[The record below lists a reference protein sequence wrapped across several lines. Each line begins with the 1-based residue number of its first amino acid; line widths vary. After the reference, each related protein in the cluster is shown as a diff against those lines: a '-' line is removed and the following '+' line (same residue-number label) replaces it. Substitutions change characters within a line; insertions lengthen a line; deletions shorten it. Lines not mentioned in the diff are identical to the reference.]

1 MKKSQSNSP
10 QPRKKVKSSEKE
22 LPEEKERFK
31 EKEHLEEKELPRGK
45 LHYRNWGYKKT
56 RKKRY
61 TKKKKNKI
69 DFKEYLRK
77 KAKAAWD
84 ARDVII
90 FVAVMLGF
98 LASLHLMTS
107 YNPGNES
114 AICTVTSVEIIE
126 HEDPYSISGEFET
139 EECGIITTW
148 NAPDGI
154 PIRKYLQ
161 NFETG
166 KKYRAYKSFHTRN
179 DEFDFS
185 VLRFEEIKE

>member
-1 MKKSQSNSP
+1 MKKNS
-10 QPRKKVKSSEKE
+10 PRKKNVSKKNSY
-22 LPEEKERFK
+22 PEANYIPKT
-31 EKEHLEEKELPRGK
+31 GAI
-45 LHYRNWGYKKT
+45 KKT

-61 TKKKKNKI
+61 TKKKKNKV

-77 KAKAAWD
+77 KAKAVWD

-98 LASLHLMTS
+98 LASLHFMTS

-114 AICTVTSVEIIE
+114 AICTVASVAIIG

-139 EECGIITTW
+139 EECGIIKSSKS
-148 NAPDGI
+148 PDGI

-161 NFETG
+161 SFETG
-166 KKYRAYKSFHTRN
+166 KKYRAYKTFYTRN

>member
-1 MKKSQSNSP
+1 MKKNS
-10 QPRKKVKSSEKE
+10 PRKKNVSKKRNTSKKKSYSEANYITE
-22 LPEEKERFK
+22 T
-31 EKEHLEEKELPRGK
+31 GTI
-45 LHYRNWGYKKT
+45 KKIN
-56 RKKRY
+56 KKRY
-61 TKKKKNKI
+61 TKKKKNKV

-77 KAKAAWD
+77 KVKAVWD

-90 FVAVMLGF
+90 IMAVMLGF
-98 LASLHLMTS
+98 FASLHFMTN

-126 HEDPYSISGEFET
+126 HEDPYWTSGEFET
-139 EECGIITTW
+139 EECGIITSSKS
-148 NAPDGI
+148 PDGI

-161 NFETG
+161 NFKTG
-166 KKYRAYKSFHTRN
+166 KKYRAYKSLLTRN

>member
-1 MKKSQSNSP
+1 MKKNS
-10 QPRKKVKSSEKE
+10 PRKKNVSKKRNTSKKKSYSEANHIAE
-22 LPEEKERFK
+22 T
-31 EKEHLEEKELPRGK
+31 GAI
-45 LHYRNWGYKKT
+45 KKT
-56 RKKRY
+56 NKKRY
-61 TKKKKNKI
+61 VKKKKNKV

-77 KAKAAWD
+77 KVKAVWD

-90 FVAVMLGF
+90 IMAVMLGF
-98 LASLHLMTS
+98 FASLHFMTN

-139 EECGIITTW
+139 EECGIITTS
-148 NAPDGI
+148 NAPNGERI
-154 PIRKYLQ
+154 YPYLQ
-161 NFETG
+161 NFKTG
-166 KKYRAYKSFHTRN
+166 KKYRAYKSLLTRN

>member
-1 MKKSQSNSP
+1 MKKNS
-10 QPRKKVKSSEKE
+10 PRKKNVSKKRNTSKKNSY
-22 LPEEKERFK
+22 PETNYITET
-31 EKEHLEEKELPRGK
+31 GAI
-45 LHYRNWGYKKT
+45 KKT
-56 RKKRY
+56 RRKRY
-61 TKKKKNKI
+61 AKKKKNNF
-69 DFKEYLRK
+69 DFIEYLREI
-77 KAKAAWD
+77 AKAVWD

-98 LASLHLMTS
+98 LASIHFMAN

-114 AICTVTSVEIIE
+114 AICTVTSVEIVE
-126 HEDPYSISGEFET
+126 HEDPYWTSGEFET
-139 EECGIITTW
+139 EECGIITSSKS
-148 NAPDGI
+148 PDGI

-166 KKYRAYKSFHTRN
+166 KKYRAYKSFDTRN

>member
-1 MKKSQSNSP
+1 MKKNS
-10 QPRKKVKSSEKE
+10 PRKKNISKKRNTSKKKSYSEANNNAE
-22 LPEEKERFK
+22 T
-31 EKEHLEEKELPRGK
+31 GAI
-45 LHYRNWGYKKT
+45 KKIN
-56 RKKRY
+56 KKRY
-61 TKKKKNKI
+61 TKKKKNKV
-69 DFKEYLRK
+69 DLKEYLRK
-77 KAKAAWD
+77 KVKAVWD

-90 FVAVMLGF
+90 IMAVILGF
-98 LASLHLMTS
+98 CASLHFMTN

-126 HEDPYSISGEFET
+126 HEDPYWTSGEFET
-139 EECGIITTW
+139 EECGIITSSK
-148 NAPDGI
+148 APDGI

-166 KKYRAYKSFHTRN
+166 KKYRAYKTFYTRN

>member
-1 MKKSQSNSP
+1 MKNNS
-10 QPRKKVKSSEKE
+10 PRKKNVSKKRNTSKKKSY
-22 LPEEKERFK
+22 PEANYVTET
-31 EKEHLEEKELPRGK
+31 GAI
-45 LHYRNWGYKKT
+45 KKT

-98 LASLHLMTS
+98 LASLHFMTN
-107 YNPGNES
+107 YNPSNES
-114 AICTVTSVEIIE
+114 AICTVTSVEIVE
-126 HEDPYSISGEFET
+126 HEDPYWTSGEFET
-139 EECGIITTW
+139 EECGIIKSSKSP
-148 NAPDGI
+148 AGI

-161 NFETG
+161 NFKTG
-166 KKYRAYKSFHTRN
+166 KKYRAYKSFSTRN

>member
-1 MKKSQSNSP
+1 MKKNSS
-10 QPRKKVKSSEKE
+10 RKKNVSKKRNTSKKNSY
-22 LPEEKERFK
+22 PEANYVTET
-31 EKEHLEEKELPRGK
+31 GAI
-45 LHYRNWGYKKT
+45 KKT

-61 TKKKKNKI
+61 VKKNKNKV

-98 LASLHLMTS
+98 LASLHFMTS

-139 EECGIITTW
+139 EECGIITTS
-148 NAPDGI
+148 NAPAGERI
-154 PIRKYLQ
+154 YPYLQ

-166 KKYRAYKSFHTRN
+166 KKYRVYKSLLTRN

>member
-1 MKKSQSNSP
+1 MKKNS
-10 QPRKKVKSSEKE
+10 PRKKNVSKKRNASKNKSYSEANHIAE
-22 LPEEKERFK
+22 T
-31 EKEHLEEKELPRGK
+31 GAI
-45 LHYRNWGYKKT
+45 KKT
-56 RKKRY
+56 NKKRY
-61 TKKKKNKI
+61 TKKKKNKV
-69 DFKEYLRK
+69 DLKEYLRK
-77 KAKAAWD
+77 KAKAVWD

-90 FVAVMLGF
+90 IMAVMLGF
-98 LASLHLMTS
+98 CASLHFMTN

-126 HEDPYSISGEFET
+126 HEDPYWTSGEFET
-139 EECGIITTW
+139 EECGIITSSKS
-148 NAPDGI
+148 PDGI

-166 KKYRAYKSFHTRN
+166 KKYRAYKSFDTRN

>member
-1 MKKSQSNSP
+1 MKKNS
-10 QPRKKVKSSEKE
+10 PRKKNVSKKRNTSKKNSY
-22 LPEEKERFK
+22 PEANYITKT
-31 EKEHLEEKELPRGK
+31 GAI
-45 LHYRNWGYKKT
+45 KKT
-56 RKKRY
+56 RKNRY
-61 TKKKKNKI
+61 TKKKKNKV
-69 DFKEYLRK
+69 DFKEYLREI
-77 KAKAAWD
+77 AKDAWG

-98 LASLHLMTS
+98 LASLHFMTS

-139 EECGIITTW
+139 EECGIITTS
-148 NAPDGI
+148 NAPDGERI
-154 PIRKYLQ
+154 YPYLQ
-161 NFETG
+161 NFKTG
-166 KKYRAYKSFHTRN
+166 KKYRAYKSLLTRN

>member
-1 MKKSQSNSP
+1 MKKNS
-10 QPRKKVKSSEKE
+10 PRKKNVSKKRNTSKNKSYSEANYITE
-22 LPEEKERFK
+22 T
-31 EKEHLEEKELPRGK
+31 GAT
-45 LHYRNWGYKKT
+45 KKT
-56 RKKRY
+56 NKKRY
-61 TKKKKNKI
+61 TKKKKNKV
-69 DFKEYLRK
+69 DLKEYLRK
-77 KAKAAWD
+77 KAKAVWD

-90 FVAVMLGF
+90 IMAVMLGF
-98 LASLHLMTS
+98 CASLHFMTN

-126 HEDPYSISGEFET
+126 HEDPYWTSGEFET
-139 EECGIITTW
+139 EECGIITSSKS
-148 NAPDGI
+148 PDGI

-166 KKYRAYKSFHTRN
+166 KKYRAYKSFDTRN